1 MMKNTKKTK
10 QQIIDYLIKRESEAW
25 QNYKLFEDLSKSPD
39 DSSNKVAAIFHRE
52 WFETTQIMRD
62 LEIT

>member
-25 QNYKLFEDLSKSPD
+25 QNYKLFEDLSKSSD
-39 DSSNKVAAIFHRE
+39 DSSNKVAAIYHRE
-52 WFETTQIMRD
+52 WFETRQIMSD
-62 LEIT
+62 LEIA